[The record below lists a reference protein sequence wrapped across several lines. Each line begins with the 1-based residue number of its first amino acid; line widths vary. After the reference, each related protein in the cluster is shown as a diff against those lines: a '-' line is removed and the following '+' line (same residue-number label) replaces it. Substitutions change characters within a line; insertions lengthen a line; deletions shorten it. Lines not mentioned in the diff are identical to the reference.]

1 MSMDDSQIIALF
13 WNRDPSAIRE
23 SQQKYGK
30 PLLHISF
37 QILFCMEDSEECV
50 NDTYYRA
57 WSSIPPQKPNSLF
70 AYLGRIVRN
79 LSINLWYRNHA
90 QKRGGGHPV
99 LLSELTEC
107 IPDRVSSKP
116 FVYPMSYHEK
126 ESSVEQQLE
135 HQFLTETISQWLS
148 RLPSHDRILFI
159 RRYWYGDSIKQMAD
173 EYGLSPGNLSGRL
186 HRLRKKLKTFLEH
199 EGIIL

>member
-70 AYLGRIVRN
+70 SYLGRIVRN

-186 HRLRKKLKTFLEH
+186 HRLRKKLKTVLEH

>member
-1 MSMDDSQIIALF
+1 
-13 WNRDPSAIRE
+13 
-23 SQQKYGK
+23 
-30 PLLHISF
+30 
-37 QILFCMEDSEECV
+37 
-50 NDTYYRA
+50 
-57 WSSIPPQKPNSLF
+57 
-70 AYLGRIVRN
+70 
-79 LSINLWYRNHA
+79 
-90 QKRGGGHPV
+90 
-99 LLSELTEC
+99 
-107 IPDRVSSKP
+107 
-116 FVYPMSYHEK
+116 MSYHEK

-186 HRLRKKLKTFLEH
+186 HRLRKKLKTVLEH

>member
-90 QKRGGGHPV
+90 QKRGGGHPI

-186 HRLRKKLKTFLEH
+186 HCLRKKLKTVLEH

>member
-186 HRLRKKLKTFLEH
+186 HRLRKKLKTVLEH

>member
-23 SQQKYGK
+23 SQQKYGE

-186 HRLRKKLKTFLEH
+186 HRLRKKLKTVLEH

>member
-70 AYLGRIVRN
+70 AYLEIGRAHV
-79 LSINLWYRNHA
+79 
-90 QKRGGGHPV
+90 
-99 LLSELTEC
+99 
-107 IPDRVSSKP
+107 
-116 FVYPMSYHEK
+116 
-126 ESSVEQQLE
+126 
-135 HQFLTETISQWLS
+135 
-148 RLPSHDRILFI
+148 
-159 RRYWYGDSIKQMAD
+159 
-173 EYGLSPGNLSGRL
+173 
-186 HRLRKKLKTFLEH
+186 
-199 EGIIL
+199 